1 MNNAAKRIRKLMDDN
16 PACRQLDI
24 LKQLAL
30 ALQLKHDFNV
40 HLLYEIDYSY
50 FNIAMQ
56 LLEDWRLG
64 HHIETRSK
72 LMEKLFCEYP
82 DAIMPTQLA
91 EDALPAQPETVPA
104 PASPPAK
111 PRSKGKGH
119 RQQTAG

>member
-16 PACRQLDI
+16 PDCRQLDI

-91 EDALPAQPETVPA
+91 ADTLPAQPEAMPA
-104 PASPPAK
+104 AATTPAT

-119 RQQTAG
+119 RQQTAR